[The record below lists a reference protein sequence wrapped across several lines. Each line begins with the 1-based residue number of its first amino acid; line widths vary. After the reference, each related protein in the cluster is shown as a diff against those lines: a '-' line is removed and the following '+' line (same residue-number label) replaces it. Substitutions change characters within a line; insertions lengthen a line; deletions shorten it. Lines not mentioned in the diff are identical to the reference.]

1 MVVLTIVKTD
11 EHGSSMAVRSFR
23 VSHSLCNALRPMV
36 QPRDIART
44 RVPISAAKLAP
55 LTQRSAE
62 VARVRMAERVARAGT
77 VRLVLVRA
85 PAGFG
90 KTTAMVQLRESM
102 QERGFA
108 TAWLT
113 LDNADNDVPRFLA
126 ALSAAVAQLGLDKG
140 DDGSEDVLD
149 QLASEQG
156 QVALFLDDFEL
167 IHEPSVIALVREL
180 IEHLPRN
187 GQLVIGSRSLPDLG
201 LGRLRTRGQLVE
213 LDAEMLRFTTTE
225 AAEFFKLRGTELS
238 LDALGSVH
246 EKTEGWVAALWLLS
260 LAMHKHGAPGDVV
273 AKLSASDRNVADYL
287 TDEVL
292 AQQENDVRDFLLRT
306 SVLHHLS
313 APACQA
319 LLPAMDCA
327 VMLRRLEDSNVFLI
341 PVKGAPDLYRYHSL
355 FAEFLRKLLATERP
369 NDVARLHLAASGW
382 YESEGRPV
390 PAIDHAIEGGD
401 HPHAL
406 SLLQQHA
413 HGLLEQ
419 GRMRLL
425 DRWFSTISPEL
436 LKKCPLMQVIAVW
449 ARCFRQGPWKAMQ
462 WLEDS
467 GCQNSSD
474 AQVQAH
480 VRALLP
486 VLLAMMDRYEE
497 AQTMGRIGVARL
509 PSGNAF
515 VDSLTL
521 NAMAHIVS
529 VAGERHEAHRFLE
542 DARKSQ
548 GSSAFNRMYTET
560 VGGMLDLREGR
571 LRQATARFR
580 IAITSS
586 STAATYNYAH
596 GNAWA
601 GVFYASVVYESN
613 DLVGAE
619 RLLNVYLPLARDV
632 GLPDHV
638 ISSYRMRSR
647 IAFHHGDVDTALQ
660 SLTEMEYV
668 GHERQLPRV
677 CASAKLERSR
687 LLALQGHVSAARE
700 ELGRVLESAISGN
713 DQHHHRPAQ
722 EYDDLFIARA
732 RMEIQFGKPATQV
745 APLEAEMAIALR
757 SERRQR
763 ALKLKLLLA
772 LAFYRAGDLGRA
784 IAEATPLLQEASRE
798 GFVRLLLDEG
808 PVVGPLLQ
816 RVREAT
822 DGTQDPIFQ
831 EYLQRLLDVL
841 GPTFGDDESAL
852 AGAAESLEEP
862 LTRKEIHVLQLLAEG
877 YSNTAMAEKLFVS
890 DSTVRTHLRNINTK
904 LKCHSRTQA
913 VAIAR
918 RLGVIR

>member
-1 MVVLTIVKTD
+1 
-11 EHGSSMAVRSFR
+11 MAQ
-23 VSHSLCNALRPMV
+23 A
-36 QPRDIART
+36 RDRLPL
-44 RVPISAAKLAP
+44 PISAAKLAP
-55 LTQRSAE
+55 LTQRTAE
-62 VARVRMAERVARAGT
+62 VPRLRVRQRLADAGA
-77 VRLVLVRA
+77 VRLVLLRA

-90 KTTAMVQLRESM
+90 KTTAMVQLRQSM
-102 QERGFA
+102 QERGVA

-113 LDNADNDVPRFLA
+113 LDSADNDVPRFLA
-126 ALSAAVAQLGLDKG
+126 GLTAAVAQLGLEREDE
-140 DDGSEDVLD
+140 SLDVLD
-149 QLASEQG
+149 QLAAEQG
-156 QVALFLDDFEL
+156 QLALFLDDFEL
-167 IHEPSVIALVREL
+167 IHEPSVIGLVREL

-213 LDAEMLRFTTTE
+213 LDAELLRFSPAE
-225 AAEFFKLRGTELS
+225 AAEFFRLRGSELS
-238 LDALGSVH
+238 LEALDSVH
-246 EKTEGWVAALWLLS
+246 GKTEGWVAALWLLS
-260 LAMHKHGAPGDVV
+260 LAVHRHGAPGDVV
-273 AKLSASDRNVADYL
+273 ARLAASDRNVADYL

-292 AQQENDVRDFLLRT
+292 SQQDPEVRDFLLRT

-313 APACQA
+313 APVCQA
-319 LLPAMDCA
+319 LLPGMDCA
-327 VMLRRLEDSNVFLI
+327 AMLRRLEDNNVFLI
-341 PVKGAPDLYRYHSL
+341 PVKGSSDLYRYHSL
-355 FAEFLRKLLATERP
+355 FASFLRRLLAQERP
-369 NDVARLHLAASGW
+369 DAAARLHLAASGW
-382 YESEGRPV
+382 YESEGRLV

-406 SLLQQHA
+406 HLLEQNA
-413 HGLLEQ
+413 SGLLAQ

-425 DRWFSTISPEL
+425 DRWFSHIDPQL
-436 LKKCPLMQVIAVW
+436 LKKRPLMQVIAVW
-449 ARCFRQGPWKAMQ
+449 ARCLRQGPWQAMQ
-462 WLEDS
+462 WLQES
-467 GCQNSSD
+467 GCQDSSD
-474 AQVQAH
+474 AEVQAH

-497 AQTMGRIGVARL
+497 AQEFGRIGVARL

-515 VDSLTL
+515 IDSVTL

-529 VAGERHEAHRFLE
+529 VAGERQEAQRFLE

-586 STAATYNYAH
+586 SAAATYNYAH

-601 GVFYASVVYESN
+601 GVFYTEVVYESN
-613 DLVGAE
+613 DLAGAE

-647 IAFHHGDVDTALQ
+647 IAFHRGDVDTALQ
-660 SLTEMEYV
+660 SLTELEYI

-677 CASAKLERSR
+677 SASAKLERAH
-687 LLALQGHVSAARE
+687 LLGLQGHGSAARE
-700 ELGRVLESAISGN
+700 ELARITAGAIGGDDHN
-713 DQHHHRPAQ
+713 HRPAQ
-722 EYDDLFIARA
+722 EYEDLLIARA
-732 RMEIQFGKPATQV
+732 RLEILFGKPAGQV
-745 APLEAEMAIALR
+745 ALLEAELASALR

-763 ALKLKLLLA
+763 ALKLRLLLA
-772 LAFYRAGDLGRA
+772 LAFLRAGDLGRA
-784 IAEATPLLQEASRE
+784 TAEAIPLLQEASRE
-798 GFVRLLLDEG
+798 GFMRLLLDEG
-808 PVVGPLLQ
+808 PALAPLLR
-816 RVREAT
+816 RVRQASEGA
-822 DGTQDPIFQ
+822 QDPIFQ
-831 EYLQRLLDVL
+831 EHLQRLLDVL
-841 GPTFGDDESAL
+841 GPASGDDD
-852 AGAAESLEEP
+852 AGAAGPADALEEP